1 MDTIRAAEQI
11 RTTLGI
17 TVEPDAIAE
26 QAAAAETNARIA
38 AALAAEIDFESEPA
52 DFVRALEQLAPTR

>member
-17 TVEPDAIAE
+17 TVEPDAITE
-26 QAAAAETNARIA
+26 QVAAAETNARIA
-38 AALAAEIDFESEPA
+38 AALAGTIDFEAEPA
-52 DFVRALEQLAPTR
+52 DFVRALEQLAPTQ